1 MGSNLHVSKIKTYSN
16 KLKDG
21 TEDFSY
27 YWVLMDD
34 RHGLTHPLGVYSDY
48 DIKKL
53 IKSIED
59 GNKETEV

>member
-1 MGSNLHVSKIKTYSN
+1 MGSGLHVSKIKTYLN
-16 KLKDG
+16 QLKDG

-48 DIKKL
+48 DIKHL
-53 IKSIED
+53 LESIKEA
-59 GNKETEV
+59 NEE